1 MCRFPDYNPLNS
13 VSTEQVFTVNKP
25 LHEILGSVL
34 CPFFQDKM
42 VFFLSYIYSYKHC
55 LAV

>member
-13 VSTEQVFTVNKP
+13 VSNEQVFTVNKP
-25 LHEILGSVL
+25 LHEILGRVL
-34 CPFFQDKM
+34 CPFFKIKWS
-42 VFFLSYIYSYKHC
+42 FLSYICSYKHC